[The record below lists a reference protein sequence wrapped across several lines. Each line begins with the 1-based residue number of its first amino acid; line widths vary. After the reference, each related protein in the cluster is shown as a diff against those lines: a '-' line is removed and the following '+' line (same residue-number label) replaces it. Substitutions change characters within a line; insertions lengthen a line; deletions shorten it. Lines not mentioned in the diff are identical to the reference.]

1 MIILHFFYIMFF
13 YLSLIFRWNLYFNF
27 VNALRWLKKK
37 LLLLQDTYIFLCLFA
52 LQYFKS
58 INHKTIL
65 CIYLKIIFLFEAN
78 ILIFFLI
85 LIKKLKY

>member
-1 MIILHFFYIMFF
+1 M
-13 YLSLIFRWNLYFNF
+13 
-27 VNALRWLKKK
+27 VKKK

-65 CIYLKIIFLFEAN
+65 CIYLKIILLFEAN
-78 ILIFFLI
+78 ILIFFFNSNKKTKI
-85 LIKKLKY
+85 LKQ